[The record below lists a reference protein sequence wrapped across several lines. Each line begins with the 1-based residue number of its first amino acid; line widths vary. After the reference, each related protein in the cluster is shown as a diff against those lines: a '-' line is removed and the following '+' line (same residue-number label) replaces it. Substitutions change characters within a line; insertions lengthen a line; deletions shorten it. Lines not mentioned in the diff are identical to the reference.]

1 MLNLVKSGLYGG
13 FYSRVLRPFL
23 SIMSNFADIKGRHKF
38 LSDFTAN
45 SRDKYDLD
53 QLNALRSQLVEPL
66 DKLLNSRKQK
76 GSSLLKKLAVF
87 LEAVQVPNQMAAL
100 TDQGQ

>member
-1 MLNLVKSGLYGG
+1 M
-13 FYSRVLRPFL
+13 
-23 SIMSNFADIKGRHKF
+23 
-38 LSDFTAN
+38 SDFTAN

-76 GSSLLKKLAVF
+76 GSSLLKKLVVF
-87 LEAVQVPNQMAAL
+87 LETVQVPSQMAAL
-100 TDQGQ
+100 TAKASEAEKNRMNRSGRLSPNS

>member
-1 MLNLVKSGLYGG
+1 MSILQI
-13 FYSRVLRPFL
+13 SRGVT
-23 SIMSNFADIKGRHKF
+23 SS

-87 LEAVQVPNQMAAL
+87 LEAVQVPSQMASF
-100 TDQGQ
+100 DCQGQ